1 MYKKKILIDLD
12 GVLNEY
18 GKEKFEED
26 YIPDIKSGAVD
37 FVKELAAFSELYL
50 FTSRNLLLAS
60 KWLINNKLDEYFKDV
75 TNIKIPSF
83 LYIDD
88 RTICFKEDYNKTLKA
103 RFNKADLIIWLDYS
117 TFSQLKGV
125 IKRCKN
131 GNNN

>member
-18 GKEKFEED
+18 GKDKFDENH
-26 YIPDIKSGAVD
+26 IPDIKDGANN
-37 FVKELAAFSELYL
+37 FIKKLADIAELYL

-60 KWLINNKLDEYFKDV
+60 KWLIKNNLDKYFKDV

-88 RTICFKEDYNKTLKA
+88 RTICFKGDYEETLEE
-103 RFNKADLIIWLDYS
+103 
-117 TFSQLKGV
+117 
-125 IKRCKN
+125 IKNFKVYWKS
-131 GNNN
+131 